1 MIAFLHLFEFAV
13 VAVVLRLVYVWRHPF
28 RDDGRRRLGGRWA
41 ARAHLLVMQMIDDWR
56 SR

>member
-13 VAVVLRLVYVWRHPF
+13 IALAWRLLYVWRRPF
-28 RDDGRRRLGGRWA
+28 REDGRRRLGARWA
-41 ARAHLLVMQMIDDWR
+41 NRAHLLVMQMIDDWR